1 MFKNQQTFI
10 QGQFLHAGIV
20 GKKLNLVAMFATLQM
35 EYSQKIFYSNKKTI
49 DKIAAICGF
58 KANRAYTLIRECV
71 EWGIIVELNDHRGGH
86 RLLSNLELSEKF
98 GGSKFTKSY
107 LTHKVLNMGISVA
120 VRVLRQIPNLSCAKA
135 QLKRY
140 EKNLNSRSK
149 SDARVGDVLES
160 LGTVR
165 NGERIYTIE
174 ESKLKRKLEGIGLDN
189 PISDPTASISI
200 KTGANNSGVSDKT
213 FIKDKWLLNSLGVCC
228 VSHRYRTLKEDVS
241 DEKWEVIKNEKSK
254 HKLPHY
260 ARYNRGA
267 KTIYRNLACGFSFP
281 KYA

>member
-1 MFKNQQTFI
+1 MHKNEQVYL

-35 EYSQKIFYSNKKTI
+35 EFNHKIFYSNKKTI
-49 DKIAAICGF
+49 DRIAKICGF

-71 EWGIIVELNDHRGGH
+71 EWGIIVELNDKKGGH

-98 GGSKFTKSY
+98 GGSKFTKAY
-107 LTHKVLNMGISVA
+107 LTHEVLNMGIKAA
-120 VRVLRQIPNLSCAKA
+120 VTVLRQIPNLSCAKA

-140 EKNLNSRSK
+140 ERNLNRISK
-149 SDARVGDVLES
+149 SDARVGDVLEN
-160 LGTVR
+160 LGTVI
-165 NGERIYTIE
+165 NGERIYTID
-174 ESKLKRKLEGIGLDN
+174 ESKLKRKLDGIGLDN
-189 PISDPTASISI
+189 PLSDPTASISI
-200 KTGANNSGVSDKT
+200 KTGAKNSGVSAKT
-213 FIKDKWLLNSLGVCC
+213 FIKDKRFLHSAGVCC
-228 VSHRYRTLKEDVS
+228 VTHRYRELQGDVS
-241 DEKWEVIKNEKSK
+241 AEQWETIKKEKSK

-281 KYA
+281 KHA